1 MKKIFSVGLVAA
13 IIAMTA
19 CGADTPAATND
30 FNYKV
35 GTASYTH
42 TNDSYG
48 YTEGRN
54 GRGAVSTTLV
64 AAVFDNNGQI
74 VRISIDEVETNVG
87 FDNAGQLTDF
97 TPGEVKSK
105 KELGDAYG
113 MKAASGIGK
122 EWYEQ
127 IESLE
132 KWLEGKKAN
141 TVVGG
146 AAADLG
152 RMIGDNSDMGYV
164 NQQGT
169 YIPGSVSD
177 ITRGADNSITSNGT
191 QSSGGSSSSSDSG
204 NNSSGTS
211 SGSASGSSSG
221 GMMGDALS
229 GANSMIDNMTDGGEN
244 LSGTTANTGWMD
256 EDLRAS
262 VTIDTTYIQR
272 AIEKAYRNAK

>member
-1 MKKIFSVGLVAA
+1 M
-13 IIAMTA
+13 
-19 CGADTPAATND
+19 TND

-48 YTEGRN
+48 YTDGRN

-87 FDNAGQLTDF
+87 FDNMGQLADF

-122 EWYEQ
+122 EWYQQ

-132 KWLEGKKAN
+132 KWLEGKKVN
-141 TVVGG
+141 TIIGG
-146 AAADLG
+146 AAAKLG
-152 RMIGDNSDMGYV
+152 EMVGDNSDMGYTD
-164 NQQGT
+164 QYGSYT
-169 YIPGSVSD
+169 PGSNSNM
-177 ITRGADNSITSNGT
+177 TRADNSDMTANSNSMTTS
-191 QSSGGSSSSSDSG
+191 D
-204 NNSSGTS
+204 NSP
-211 SGSASGSSSG
+211 
-221 GMMGDALS
+221 MGDVMS
-229 GANSMIDNMTDGGEN
+229 GVNSMIDGMTDGGEN
-244 LSGTTANTGWMD
+244 MSGTTANTGWMD
-256 EDLRAS
+256 EDLKAS
-262 VTIDTTYIQR
+262 VTIDTTYIQK

>member
-1 MKKIFSVGLVAA
+1 MKKIFSVGLAA
-13 IIAMTA
+13 VIIALTA
-19 CGADTPAATND
+19 CGADKPAVTND

-87 FDNAGQLTDF
+87 FDNAGQLADF

-141 TVVGG
+141 TIVGG
-146 AAADLG
+146 ATAELG

-177 ITRGADNSITSNGT
+177 ITRGADNSISSDSTP
-191 QSSGGSSSSSDSG
+191 SSGGSSSGSASG
-204 NNSSGTS
+204 NNNSSG
-211 SGSASGSSSG
+211 ASSG
-221 GMMGDALS
+221 GMIGDAMS

-244 LSGTTANTGWMD
+244 LSGTTAGTGWMD
-256 EDLRAS
+256 EDLKAS
-262 VTIDTTYIQR
+262 VTIDTTYIQK

>member
-1 MKKIFSVGLVAA
+1 MKKIFLVGLLTAVLAT
-13 IIAMTA
+13 TA
-19 CGADTPAATND
+19 CGSKKPVVTND

-87 FDNAGQLTDF
+87 FDQTGQLADF

-122 EWYEQ
+122 EWYQ
-127 IESLE
+127 QVESLE
-132 KWLEGKKAN
+132 KWLEGKKVN
-141 TVVGG
+141 TIIGG
-146 AAADLG
+146 ASAKLG
-152 RMIGDNSDMGYV
+152 KMITDNSDMGYTD
-164 NQQGT
+164 Q
-169 YIPGSVSD
+169 Y
-177 ITRGADNSITSNGT
+177 GAYMP
-191 QSSGGSSSSSDSG
+191 G
-204 NNSSGTS
+204 NNSNMTRANTNSTSAGSVANGNSGSGTAS
-211 SGSASGSSSG
+211 IGNAMDGVMSGV
-221 GMMGDALS
+221 
-229 GANSMIDNMTDGGEN
+229 NSMIDDMTDGGEN
-244 LSGTTANTGWMD
+244 MSGTTADRSWMD
-256 EDLRAS
+256 EDLKAS
-262 VTIDTTYIQR
+262 VTIDTTYIQKT
-272 AIEKAYRNAK
+272 IEKAYRNAK

>member
-1 MKKIFSVGLVAA
+1 MKKIFSAGLAA
-13 IIAMTA
+13 VIIALTA
-19 CGADTPAATND
+19 CGADKPAVTND

-87 FDNAGQLTDF
+87 FDNAGQLADF

-141 TVVGG
+141 TIVGG
-146 AAADLG
+146 ATAELG

-177 ITRGADNSITSNGT
+177 ITRGADNSISSDSTP
-191 QSSGGSSSSSDSG
+191 SSGGSSSGSASG
-204 NNSSGTS
+204 NNNSSG
-211 SGSASGSSSG
+211 ASSG
-221 GMMGDALS
+221 GMIGDAMS

-244 LSGTTANTGWMD
+244 LSGTTAGTGWMD
-256 EDLRAS
+256 EDLKAS
-262 VTIDTTYIQR
+262 VTIDTTYIQKS
-272 AIEKAYRNAK
+272 IEKAYRNAK